1 MIGEDDPNEWLSE
14 DIIYRR
20 EATLFID
27 NVEECEEKETPLL
40 IVRVNVT
47 EQDSWLESK
56 QQSSDVFVTD
66 NCEDLVNNGP
76 EAELMDLSAAVEQES
91 DSWEMILPF
100 RQISWGKME
109 FDMARAEQ
117 RAAKVMV
124 GLACME
130 AHRFVD
136 TEISISDS
144 DLVKE
149 KAKSMLQSLDQWL
162 DIYLV
167 ALCDHNSCHVELVG
181 HDLPSKVMDELW
193 QHNDIIEDA
202 KDELREIITGK
213 FGRDTDISE
222 KVDVTEWLEIVSH
235 EPERI
240 CSPIRN
246 QHNLPCISQM
256 PDASKYPTMH
266 TILGDSG
273 HGQLRVPVAGQLRGD
288 EHRCSEFVC

>member
-27 NVEECEEKETPLL
+27 NVEECGEKETPVL
-40 IVRVNVT
+40 IARVNVT

-100 RQISWGKME
+100 RHISWGKME

-130 AHRFVD
+130 AHSPQVRGHR
-136 TEISISDS
+136 
-144 DLVKE
+144 
-149 KAKSMLQSLDQWL
+149 DQ
-162 DIYLV
+162 YL
-167 ALCDHNSCHVELVG
+167 
-181 HDLPSKVMDELW
+181 
-193 QHNDIIEDA
+193 
-202 KDELREIITGK
+202 
-213 FGRDTDISE
+213 
-222 KVDVTEWLEIVSH
+222 
-235 EPERI
+235 
-240 CSPIRN
+240 
-246 QHNLPCISQM
+246 
-256 PDASKYPTMH
+256 
-266 TILGDSG
+266 
-273 HGQLRVPVAGQLRGD
+273 
-288 EHRCSEFVC
+288 